1 MVVEKWV
8 DRAFRSDITDSYP
21 IGFPNHLREDVKE
34 ENTYYDYTNTLGA
47 DVRSMVPIINLH
59 GNDLVGLELGV
70 LRGDSY
76 LTMLFNCP
84 NIKTLYGIDAFQPF
98 NDYINESGIESKE
111 PSMTFDQKDIE
122 FVKMYCYHRL
132 NYIRPELKDK
142 IRFLEMDSNN
152 ALSHIKDDELDFIFL
167 DAYLSKEQA
176 VQDLEAWYPKVKKG
190 GLFSGHDYFSPMVYE
205 SVSEF
210 RTKNNIDNLMSTY
223 DNTFVWVK

>member
-1 MVVEKWV
+1 MVEKWV

-34 ENTYYDYTNTLGA
+34 ENIYYDYTNTLGA

-59 GNDLVGLELGV
+59 GKDLVGLELGV

-84 NIKTLYGIDAFQPF
+84 NIKTLYGVDAYKPF
-98 NDYINESGIESKE
+98 NDYINESGVESKE
-111 PSMTFDQKDIE
+111 PTMTFDQKDIE
-122 FVKMYCYHRL
+122 FVKIYCYHRL
-132 NYIRPELKDK
+132 SNIRPELKDK
-142 IRFLEMDSNN
+142 IRFLEMDSNEV
-152 ALSHIKDDELDFIFL
+152 LKHVKDDELDFIFL
-167 DAYLSKEQA
+167 DAYLSKQQA

-205 SVSEF
+205 AVSEF

>member
-1 MVVEKWV
+1 
-8 DRAFRSDITDSYP
+8 
-21 IGFPNHLREDVKE
+21 
-34 ENTYYDYTNTLGA
+34 
-47 DVRSMVPIINLH
+47 
-59 GNDLVGLELGV
+59 
-70 LRGDSY
+70 
-76 LTMLFNCP
+76 
-84 NIKTLYGIDAFQPF
+84 
-98 NDYINESGIESKE
+98 
-111 PSMTFDQKDIE
+111 MTFDQKDIE

>member
-1 MVVEKWV
+1 MSAFGSNDPIAQLEKQMARHQKTINKLTNEGWG
-8 DRAFRSDITDSYP
+8 DLTD
-21 IGFPNHLREDVKE
+21 
-34 ENTYYDYTNTLGA
+34 A
-47 DVRSMVPIINLH
+47 
-59 GNDLVGLELGV
+59 
-70 LRGDSY
+70 
-76 LTMLFNCP
+76 
-84 NIKTLYGIDAFQPF
+84 
-98 NDYINESGIESKE
+98 
-111 PSMTFDQKDIE
+111 
-122 FVKMYCYHRL
+122 
-132 NYIRPELKDK
+132 ELKDK